1 VFSRLNFAKIKMIP
15 LGLTF
20 ITHRVNMSILA
31 SDVMTK
37 FDLLLN
43 GIPSFRQIVRQEPEH
58 RIQVRHPFRQTQI
71 KQEQG

>member
-1 VFSRLNFAKIKMIP
+1 
-15 LGLTF
+15 
-20 ITHRVNMSILA
+20 MSILA
-31 SDVMTK
+31 SDAMTN

-71 KQEQG
+71 KQEQA